1 MVSQSRL
8 ELVREIAAAL
18 LLVTVTKKSSEFQ
31 RALLRMMFPHIGA
44 EVAVGVFVIV
54 GVLVGVRVK
63 VGVIVL
69 VGVFVFT
76 RVLVADGVSVLV
88 GVLVGVGVNVFVGTT
103 KPPPG
108 GFGLPAGWTICAI
121 LKDSLIPAR

>member
-1 MVSQSRL
+1 M
-8 ELVREIAAAL
+8 

-54 GVLVGVRVK
+54 GVLVGVRVNVGVRVK
-63 VGVIVL
+63 VGVL
-69 VGVFVFT
+69 VFA
-76 RVLVADGVSVLV
+76 RVLVADGVKVFV
-88 GVLVGVGVNVFVGTT
+88 GVLLGVDVNVFVGTT

-108 GFGLPAGWTICAI
+108 GFGLPAGWTIWAMR
-121 LKDSLIPAR
+121 KDSLIPAR